1 MLRPGFLLPIHILLK
16 IKTLEFLSTIL
27 DYILNIDKHL
37 IKIVS
42 DYRTWTYLIIFIIIF
57 AETGF
62 VVTPFLPGDSL
73 LFAIGALIAKGDT
86 GLDIYTMALLLCIAA
101 ITGNTINYALG
112 NFLGPKVF
120 KPGNR
125 ILKLKYYEK
134 TKEYFNK
141 KGGMMLIFSRFMP
154 IFRTFAPFVAGVGKM
169 KFWPFTYYNVVG
181 GVLWIV
187 SFLGIG
193 FIFGNIPFIKDNFT
207 YVMLVIFILTVLP
220 AVIAAFK
227 ARNGLEGG
235 KF

>member
-1 MLRPGFLLPIHILLK
+1 M
-16 IKTLEFLSTIL
+16 
-27 DYILNIDKHL
+27 
-37 IKIVS
+37 S

-73 LFAIGALIAKGDT
+73 LFAIGSLIAKGDT
-86 GLDIYTMALLLCIAA
+86 GLNIYTMALLLCIAA

-141 KGGMMLIFSRFMP
+141 K
-154 IFRTFAPFVAGVGKM
+154 
-169 KFWPFTYYNVVG
+169 
-181 GVLWIV
+181 
-187 SFLGIG
+187 
-193 FIFGNIPFIKDNFT
+193 
-207 YVMLVIFILTVLP
+207 
-220 AVIAAFK
+220 
-227 ARNGLEGG
+227 
-235 KF
+235 

>member
-1 MLRPGFLLPIHILLK
+1 MEVI
-16 IKTLEFLSTIL
+16 SNIL
-27 DYILNIDKHL
+27 DYILHIDKHL
-37 IKIVS
+37 VKIVS

-73 LFAIGALIAKGDT
+73 LFAVGALIAKGDT
-86 GLDIYTMALLLCIAA
+86 GLNIYTMGLLLIVAA
-101 ITGNTINYALG
+101 ISGNTINYMLG

-125 ILKLKYYEK
+125 ILKLEYYEK
-134 TKEYFNK
+134 TKDYFNK
-141 KGGMMLIFSRFMP
+141 KGGNMLIFSRFMP
-154 IFRTFAPFVAGVGKM
+154 IFRTLAPFVAGVGKM
-169 KFWPFTYYNVVG
+169 KFAPFTYYNVVG

-207 YVMLVIFILTVLP
+207 YVMLVIIVLTILP
-220 AVIAAFK
+220 AVIAAFRAK
-227 ARNGLEGG
+227 NSIEGG
-235 KF
+235 EL

>member
-1 MLRPGFLLPIHILLK
+1 M
-16 IKTLEFLSTIL
+16 EFLSTIL

-42 DYRTWTYLIIFIIIF
+42 DYRIWTYLIIFIIIF

-86 GLDIYTMALLLCIAA
+86 GLNIYTMALLLCIAA

-141 KGGMMLIFSRFMP
+141 KGGIMLIFSRFMP

-193 FIFGNIPFIKDNFT
+193 FMFGNIPFIKDNFT

-227 ARNGLEGG
+227 ARNCLEGG